1 MTNKK
6 SISKE
11 KKLVC
16 LVGILPILMDF
27 MEDVKEDFPMIYK
40 RQVKKSGNDF
50 INEVYKMGDTLYK
63 KMESEEDEE
72 LREFYNS
79 VIEMGT
85 VFRNWIAEL

>member
-1 MTNKK
+1 
-6 SISKE
+6 
-11 KKLVC
+11 
-16 LVGILPILMDF
+16 
-27 MEDVKEDFPMIYK
+27 
-40 RQVKKSGNDF
+40 
-50 INEVYKMGDTLYK
+50 MGDTLYK

>member
-1 MTNKK
+1 M
-6 SISKE
+6 ISNE
-11 KKLVC
+11 KKLAAVIG
-16 LVGILPILMDF
+16 VLPVMMDF
-27 MEDVKEDFPMIYK
+27 MEDIRDNYPHVYDK
-40 RQVKKSGNDF
+40 RIKKSGNDF

>member
-1 MTNKK
+1 
-6 SISKE
+6 
-11 KKLVC
+11 
-16 LVGILPILMDF
+16 
-27 MEDVKEDFPMIYK
+27 MIYK
-40 RQVKKSGNDF
+40 RHVKKSGNDF